1 MWMIGDFGAVRN
13 SVRETRILGSGTSH
27 SVSASE
33 STQTQFSPALSSR
46 RIFDRQTINSR
57 GTAADVKQSTS
68 RRGND
73 YSTFSL
79 EDGGCSLK
87 VFAWGHPTIKTGECV
102 QIEGLFETE
111 HHQGAYTFYNELQA
125 DKVSPCGT

>member
-1 MWMIGDFGAVRN
+1 MKKAALPLAALTLSLVCAF
-13 SVRETRILGSGTSH
+13 H
-27 SVSASE
+27 SPHAEEVTACAIKDQPRS
-33 STQTQFSPALSSR
+33 
-46 RIFDRQTINSR
+46 FDRQTINSR
-57 GTAADVKQSTS
+57 GTAADVRQATS

-87 VFAWGHPTIKTGECV
+87 VFVWGHPTIKTGECV
-102 QIEGLFETE
+102 QVEGLFETE